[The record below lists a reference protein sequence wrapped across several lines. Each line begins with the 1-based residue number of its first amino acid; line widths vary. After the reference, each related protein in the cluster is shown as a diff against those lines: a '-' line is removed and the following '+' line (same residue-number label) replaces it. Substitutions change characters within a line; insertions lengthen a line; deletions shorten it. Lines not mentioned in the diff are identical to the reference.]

1 MNVLLIDDDPLTH
14 EIVGAFLHRYAQEQ
28 QISID
33 IKALHDSVQG
43 ILELTENGSQYD
55 IILLDIRLPKL
66 GGDEIYKSISIKMPE
81 LLDRIIVITA
91 SPHQLYEK
99 LPDQDLRVLG
109 KPFRYDM
116 FEFQISDIFPS
127 DPSEQVNA

>member
-1 MNVLLIDDDPLTH
+1 MNVLLIDDDVLTH
-14 EIVGAFLHRYAQEQ
+14 DIVGAFLRRYAEDKQT
-28 QISID
+28 D
-33 IKALHDSVQG
+33 VAIKALHDSVQG
-43 ILELTENGSQYD
+43 ILELTENGSRYD

-66 GGDEIYKSISIKMPE
+66 GGDEIYKSISMKMPE

-99 LPDQDLRVLG
+99 LPDRDLRVLG

-116 FEFQISDIFPS
+116 FEFQISDIYSPENS
-127 DPSEQVNA
+127 GQKAG